1 MTMTAEDYL
10 REENEILRGQLETA
24 KAGLD
29 AAISKSRWQAVTNAE
44 LSAAQR
50 ELAAYK
56 RATNALVAKWKRQTD
71 WDFGDRANAMF
82 RCADELEDAILAANA
97 RNQRP
102 A

>member
-56 RATNALVAKWKRQTD
+56 HVMDTLRDSPCKYPLWRDAREIVEWIERSVAVR
-71 WDFGDRANAMF
+71 
-82 RCADELEDAILAANA
+82 LAAKA
-97 RNQRP
+97 G

>member
-50 ELAAYK
+50 ELEAYK
-56 RATNALVAKWKRQTD
+56 QATEEFCRGGSEAAFLIIERAR
-71 WDFGDRANAMF
+71 
-82 RCADELEDAILAANA
+82 ELLAANA
-97 RNQRP
+97 
-102 A
+102 

>member
-56 RATNALVAKWKRQTD
+56 QATEEFYRDGSEAAFLILERT
-71 WDFGDRANAMF
+71 R
-82 RCADELEDAILAANA
+82 ELLAANA
-97 RNQRP
+97 
-102 A
+102 